1 MMAVEHFLLN
11 PATSWLYCAAVCLIC
26 AYLVYDR
33 ETRLVACRLGLN
45 AYRKAL
51 ADERA
56 ASKRRGKRGFDW
68 RDSHLL
74 TRLEDD
80 KALTRVWVKP

>member
-1 MMAVEHFLLN
+1 MLIERFLLN
-11 PATSWLYCAAVCLIC
+11 PATSWLYCAAVCLLC
-26 AYLVYDR
+26 AYVVYTR
-33 ETRLVACRLGLN
+33 ETRLVAARLGLD

-56 ASKRRGKRGFDW
+56 ANKRRGARGFDW

-74 TRLEDD
+74 TRVDD
-80 KALTRVWVKP
+80 DQRLTRVWVKP